1 MDKLLE
7 LFKKRKELADEI
19 AAITAKIKSA
29 KTDEELAE
37 IETKQKEVEA
47 ILSELQEVEKQIAEE
62 SARIETEQKTTES
75 KDSKEVENNRQ
86 AEAETERATG
96 TAQTTANEPEIKTNS
111 AIKVEEIC
119 AEKKEI
125 TQMSL
130 TTRDKINQLILRN
143 KDTMQTF
150 ADDMKKYQQ
159 RNLLGTTFAVP
170 AQIIDV
176 VVDLMK
182 EHDVLRAV
190 DMEKVNGYARVTY
203 FSEFPEAYWTDKAHT
218 KADDKKI
225 YTMDLDGYGLA
236 NYLAID
242 AYQEEDLG
250 TYITIVVEAL
260 AESMSAKLEEA
271 VFNGDGSNCPA
282 GIKTYVAAKTKPDY
296 FNEEKQGEFTPVN
309 DTNVKS
315 VEVFGVGAD
324 GYKTL
329 AKELVKIKKH
339 NDSKEISL
347 AMTES
352 TFKRLMLEL
361 ASSDAGFNAA
371 LANSEKELPLMGK
384 VLFTEQLKDDNI
396 VAGYFDTYKLPVR
409 DEVKLARSTEYE
421 FADNKICYRATARAD
436 GRPMFGDAFMDIT
449 LTTKAKKAGN

>member
-37 IETKQKEVEA
+37 IETKQKEVET

-62 SARIETEQKTTES
+62 SARIETEQKTAES

-111 AIKVEEIC
+111 AIKVEGISV
-119 AEKKEI
+119 KNKET
-125 TQMSL
+125 TQMLL
-130 TTRDKINQLILRN
+130 TTRDKINQLILRD
-143 KDTMQTF
+143 KGTMQTF

-170 AQIIDV
+170 KQIVDV

-203 FSEFPEAYWTDKAHT
+203 FSEFPEAYWTDKTHT

-236 NYLAID
+236 NHLAID

-339 NDSKEISL
+339 NGSKEISL

-371 LANSEKELPLMGK
+371 LANSKKELPLMGK
-384 VLFTEQLKDDNI
+384 VLFTEQLKDDNV